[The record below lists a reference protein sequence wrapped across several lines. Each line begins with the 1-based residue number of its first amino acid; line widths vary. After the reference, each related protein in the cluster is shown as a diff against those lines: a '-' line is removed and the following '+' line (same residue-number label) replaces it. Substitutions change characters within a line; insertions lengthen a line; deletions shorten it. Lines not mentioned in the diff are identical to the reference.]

1 MLLKSRGK
9 KIEDR
14 LGAKMLKQFERA
26 KNDYAEYP
34 RTFWTLVL
42 ITFVDRVGGAMLFPF
57 FALYLTKKFEIGMTQ
72 VGVLFAA
79 FSVSSFIGSML
90 GGALTD
96 RLGRKSIIIF
106 GLVASSL
113 STLAMGL
120 VNTYEAFFMI
130 AIFVGILTDTAGPA
144 RQAMVA
150 DILPEPKRAQ
160 GYGVL
165 RVAFNLSVVIGP
177 AIGGLLAARSY
188 MVLFVSD
195 AVISLITAALV
206 FRFIPETRPET
217 SPNAPQESVAGSF
230 SGYFRVLRDTAF
242 ILFLGASM
250 LMTITYINLNTTL
263 GVFLRDTHGVP
274 EAGYGWLLSLN
285 AAMVVLFQFPITR
298 RIENQQPL
306 LMMAA
311 GTLLYA
317 IGFAMYGFVSVYS
330 LFALAMVIITIG
342 EMIVAPMGQ
351 ALVAKFAPEDMRGRY
366 MAIFG
371 FSWSIPFAVGPI
383 LAGFILDNYDPRW
396 LWYFAGGIGLLAVLG
411 FLALQRR
418 TEAKESGIPSV
429 AVQKVV

>member
-1 MLLKSRGK
+1 
-9 KIEDR
+9 
-14 LGAKMLKQFERA
+14 MLKQFEKA
-26 KNDYAEYP
+26 KNVYAEYP

-130 AIFVGILTDTAGPA
+130 ALFVGILTDTAGPA

-160 GYGVL
+160 GYGIM

-188 MVLFVSD
+188 MALFVSD

-206 FRFIPETRPET
+206 FRFIPETRPEVQ
-217 SPNAPQESVAGSF
+217 S
-230 SGYFRVLRDTAF
+230 RC
-242 ILFLGASM
+242 
-250 LMTITYINLNTTL
+250 
-263 GVFLRDTHGVP
+263 
-274 EAGYGWLLSLN
+274 
-285 AAMVVLFQFPITR
+285 
-298 RIENQQPL
+298 
-306 LMMAA
+306 AA
-311 GTLLYA
+311 G
-317 IGFAMYGFVSVYS
+317 
-330 LFALAMVIITIG
+330 
-342 EMIVAPMGQ
+342 
-351 ALVAKFAPEDMRGRY
+351 KRGR
-366 MAIFG
+366 
-371 FSWSIPFAVGPI
+371 
-383 LAGFILDNYDPRW
+383 
-396 LWYFAGGIGLLAVLG
+396 
-411 FLALQRR
+411 FL
-418 TEAKESGIPSV
+418 
-429 AVQKVV
+429 